1 MLNKFPIPEKKSVKE
16 LPPVILFETSAENEV
31 EGSEAVFEEE
41 VEDEVDF
48 VFWEDVVEEAGEL
61 LVWFLLRTFTRLN
74 VPLSVYPLE
83 ISIPLKPAPYESK

>member
-31 EGSEAVFEEE
+31 EGSEAVDEEEVE

-48 VFWEDVVEEAGEL
+48 VF
-61 LVWFLLRTFTRLN
+61 
-74 VPLSVYPLE
+74 
-83 ISIPLKPAPYESK
+83 